1 MPDAAIAF
9 AAPPRWLAL
18 SEHPNLRI
26 ATLFLL
32 YFAQGLPLGFIE
44 FAMLAWLAQNGV
56 SAAAIGSVL
65 AALALPWTFKL
76 AYGFIMD
83 RYAFLPMGRRRP
95 WIIIGQLGL
104 VAAFAAMAIA
114 NPSPAQIGLIAGL
127 AFVIGL
133 SSATQD
139 VAVDGLA
146 VDILPEDEIEKANG
160 TMFGGQ
166 ALGMAAGGGLGGFL
180 IAYYSLAAAAMT
192 MAVLVAAILIL
203 VIVLRERPGER
214 LLPWTAGQACQR
226 NLDTQLDAFMPII
239 RNLFREMFTRETLIL
254 MPAMVAVCGATG
266 IFLGLAPL
274 FSADILDWEKSTYSS
289 WVSTASL
296 VAGLAAV
303 ILFGHAASWL
313 GARRS
318 FILCAAA
325 TAAIALA
332 MLALRAEWS
341 NSAVFIG
348 SIFAFKAMFVLRG
361 VTGGAL
367 SMRLCAPAVAATQF
381 AVLMAIANLGRAMGS
396 ASLGWLDSLGG
407 IPAMFAAIAVCG
419 LTAAGFALAAKVG
432 R

>member
-1 MPDAAIAF
+1 MATQALPMLPAKPF
-9 AAPPRWLAL
+9 ALT
-18 SEHPNLRI
+18 EHRNLRI
-26 ATLFLL
+26 TTLFLL
-32 YFAQGLPLGFIE
+32 YFAQGLPFGFIE

-76 AYGFIMD
+76 AYGFVMD
-83 RYAFLPMGRRRP
+83 RYAFLHMGRRRP

-114 NPSPAQIGLIAGL
+114 NPSPAEIGLIASL
-127 AFVIGL
+127 AFFIGL

-146 VDILPEDEIEKANG
+146 VDILPEDEIEQANG

-166 ALGMAAGGGLGGFL
+166 ALGMAAGGGVGGFL
-180 IAYYSLAAAAMT
+180 IAYYGLAVAASILAG
-192 MAVLVAAILIL
+192 LVAAILIL
-203 VIVLRERPGER
+203 VITLRERPGER
-214 LLPWTAGQACQR
+214 LLPWTAGQASQR
-226 NLDTQLDAFMPII
+226 NLDIHLGAFMPII
-239 RNLFREMFTRETLIL
+239 RNLFREMFTRQTLIL

-274 FSADILDWEKSTYSS
+274 FSANILDWEKSTYSS
-289 WVSTASL
+289 WVSIASL
-296 VAGLAAV
+296 VAGLAAM

-332 MLALRAEWS
+332 MLALKAEWS
-341 NSAVFIG
+341 SSAVFIC

-381 AVLMAIANLGRAMGS
+381 AVFMAIANLGRAMGS
-396 ASLGWLDSLGG
+396 ASLGWLDGLGG
-407 IPAMFAAIAVCG
+407 IPAMFTAIAVCG
-419 LTAAGFALAAKVG
+419 LIAAAFAIAAKVG

>member
-1 MPDAAIAF
+1 MATQALPMLPAKPF
-9 AAPPRWLAL
+9 ALT
-18 SEHPNLRI
+18 EHRNLRL

-32 YFAQGLPLGFIE
+32 YFAQGLPFGFIE

-95 WIIIGQLGL
+95 WIISGQLGL
-104 VAAFAAMAIA
+104 VAAFAAMATA

-160 TMFGGQ
+160 YMFGGQ
-166 ALGMAAGGGLGGFL
+166 ALGMAAGGGVGGFL

-192 MAVLVAAILIL
+192 MAVLVATILIL
-203 VIVLRERPGER
+203 VLLLRERPGER
-214 LLPWTAGQACQR
+214 LLPWTAGQASQS
-226 NLDTQLDAFMPII
+226 NLDIHLAAFMPII
-239 RNLFREMFTRETLIL
+239 RNLFRVMFTRQTLTL

-274 FSADILDWEKSTYSS
+274 FSANILDWEKSTYSG
-289 WVSTASL
+289 WASTASF
-296 VAGLAAV
+296 VAGLAAI

-332 MLALRAEWS
+332 MLALKAEWS
-341 NSAVFIG
+341 NSAVFIC

-381 AVLMAIANLGRAMGS
+381 AVFMAIANLGRAIGS

-407 IPAMFAAIAVCG
+407 IPAMFAAMAVCS
-419 LTAAGFALAAKVG
+419 LIAAGFALAAKVG

>member
-1 MPDAAIAF
+1 MATQALPALTPTSF
-9 AAPPRWLAL
+9 ALT
-18 SEHPNLRI
+18 EHRNLRI

-32 YFAQGLPLGFIE
+32 YVAQGLPLGFIE

-65 AALALPWTFKL
+65 AALTLPWTFKL

-95 WIIIGQLGL
+95 WIISGQLGL
-104 VAAFAAMAIA
+104 AAAFAAMAIA

-127 AFVIGL
+127 AFILGL

-160 TMFGGQ
+160 YMFGGQ
-166 ALGMAAGGGLGGFL
+166 ALGMAAGGGVGGLL

-192 MAVLVAAILIL
+192 MAVLVATILIL
-203 VIVLRERPGER
+203 VLLLRERPGER
-214 LLPWTAGQACQR
+214 LLPWTAGQASQR
-226 NLDTQLDAFMPII
+226 NLDSHLGAFMPII
-239 RNLFREMFTRETLIL
+239 RNLFREMFTRQTLIL

-266 IFLGLAPL
+266 IFLGLAPI
-274 FSADILDWEKSTYSS
+274 FSANILDWEKSTYSG
-289 WVSTASL
+289 WASTASL
-296 VAGLAAV
+296 VAGVAAI

-325 TAAIALA
+325 TAAIAVA
-332 MLALRAEWS
+332 MLALQSAWS
-341 NSAVFIG
+341 NAALFIC

-381 AVLMAIANLGRAMGS
+381 AVFMAIANLGRAMGS

-407 IPAMFAAIAVCG
+407 IPAMFAAIALCS
-419 LTAAGFALAAKVG
+419 LAAAGFALAAKVG

>member
-1 MPDAAIAF
+1 MATQALPALT
-9 AAPPRWLAL
+9 PTSLAL
-18 SEHPNLRI
+18 TEHRNLRI

-32 YFAQGLPLGFIE
+32 YVAQGLPLGFIE

-65 AALALPWTFKL
+65 AALTLPWTFKL

-95 WIIIGQLGL
+95 WIISGQLGL
-104 VAAFAAMAIA
+104 AAAFAAMAIA

-127 AFVIGL
+127 AFIIGL

-160 TMFGGQ
+160 YMFGGQ
-166 ALGMAAGGGLGGFL
+166 ALGMAAGGGVGGFL

-192 MAVLVAAILIL
+192 MAVLVATILIL
-203 VIVLRERPGER
+203 VLLLRERPGER
-214 LLPWTAGQACQR
+214 LLPWTAGQASQR
-226 NLDTQLDAFMPII
+226 NLDSHLGAFMPII
-239 RNLFREMFTRETLIL
+239 RNLFREMFTRQTLIL

-266 IFLGLAPL
+266 IFLGLAPI
-274 FSADILDWEKSTYSS
+274 FSANILDWEKSTYSG
-289 WVSTASL
+289 WASTASL
-296 VAGLAAV
+296 VAGVAAI

-332 MLALRAEWS
+332 MLALQSAWS
-341 NSAVFIG
+341 NSALFIC

-381 AVLMAIANLGRAMGS
+381 AVFMAIANLGRAMGS
-396 ASLGWLDSLGG
+396 ASLGWLDGVGG
-407 IPAMFAAIAVCG
+407 IPAMFTAIAVCG
-419 LTAAGFALAAKVG
+419 LIAAAFAIAAKVG